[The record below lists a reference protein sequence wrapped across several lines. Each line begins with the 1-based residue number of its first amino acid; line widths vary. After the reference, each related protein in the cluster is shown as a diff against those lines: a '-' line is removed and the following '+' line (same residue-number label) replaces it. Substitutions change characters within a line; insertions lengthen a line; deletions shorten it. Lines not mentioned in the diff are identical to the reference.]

1 MNLLTRVV
9 IWGVLFCFPVAA
21 SANEQNGTDTE
32 RPVELGVGLICNSEA
47 QVERYLALNVD
58 DEAPDKAIEVVNAEA
73 NDPNACA
80 LASIAF
86 VRGGAG
92 KSVPAPGG
100 HMKITPVMILAAQ
113 TPAGWQRI
121 APLLQYTA
129 IFEKLDEV

>member
-32 RPVELGVGLICNSEA
+32 QSVELGVGLICNSEA
-47 QVERYLALNVD
+47 QVERYLALNID
-58 DEAPDKAIEVVNAEA
+58 DEAPDKAIKAVNAEA

-86 VRGGAG
+86 WIRWVRTCSSA
-92 KSVPAPGG
+92 SR
-100 HMKITPVMILAAQ
+100 LAISASSLHGPSM
-113 TPAGWQRI
+113 TG
-121 APLLQYTA
+121 
-129 IFEKLDEV
+129 